1 MNIAKFS
8 IHRPIFTTMVTLIVV
23 IIGGISLV
31 RLPIDLM
38 PDITNPVISIQ
49 TEYENASPEV
59 VEELVTRPIEEA
71 MAAVPGAEE
80 VTSNSSEGNSNVT
93 VKFAWGTD
101 LDVAVSDIRDR
112 IDQVINR
119 LPDDAERPTL
129 FKFDF
134 AATPIVFIGISSEM
148 DPVEMR
154 RLIEDQ
160 IKFRIESINGVASM
174 TIFGG
179 REREVSVDI
188 DPYRLKAMNVSLD
201 QVMTV
206 LQRAN
211 INRPAG
217 YVDVGNL
224 EVTIRAPGE
233 FASVEEIRQTVIT
246 VRDGVPIRI
255 GDIATVTDGMNRVR
269 RVSRINAKD
278 GVRVAIMRQSGANTV
293 QVAGRVV
300 EELERLQRQY
310 TNLDIRIIQN
320 SADYINNSISNVS
333 TSAITGGGLAI
344 ILVLLFLRNVLST
357 LVIAVSIPVSI
368 IATFA
373 VLYLDGMSL
382 NLMTLGGLALGV
394 GMLVDNSI
402 VVLENIYRIREEE
415 GLSPAEAAEKGTDE
429 VFAAIIAS
437 TLTTLV
443 VFLPLVFL
451 EGMAG
456 LMFREFAMVVAFSLI
471 CSLAAA
477 VILVPMLA
485 TRMMRLQEGKEQS
498 GFAKRLFAIS
508 ESGFRTMENEYKAAI
523 HWCLN
528 HRWLTLLVTF
538 VFLAGSIMLMTK
550 IDVEQMPKT
559 DEGNIT
565 VDAEMETGIRLDL
578 MSQRTLELERAILEN
593 VPETVAMISSV
604 GGSSWRGVAT
614 NQASVNVR
622 MGTREERQRAGLR
635 TTEQVAQDLRRLFAH
650 VPGMEIRVS
659 EGRSFGR
666 GGGST
671 EPVVVVEIRGYDMDL
686 SLALAHQ
693 ALEVMRGIP
702 GVVDARITRE
712 GRVPEAQVRIDRRK
726 AADLGLWIQDI
737 ATFLEISMA
746 GKEAAEYRVDGK
758 EYPINVRLVDSE
770 KMSLEELLSLSIRNA
785 DGRQVSLRNVVEI
798 VDDRGP
804 TVIERKNQQRVTTV
818 AAALSGERALGSVM
832 ADLQEEM
839 RNIPLPSGFSLEYGT
854 EYEDQQDMMFD
865 LTFGVV
871 LALVLVYMVMACQF
885 ESLRDPFVVMFSV
898 PLAAIG
904 VLVMLFMTNTTINMQ
919 SMIGCIMLGGIVVNN
934 AIILVDYA
942 NLLRRREGLNV
953 RSALEE
959 AGRRRLRPILMTAL
973 TTILGLVPLALG
985 WGDGGEAQAPMAR
998 AVVGG
1003 LFTST
1008 LITLL
1013 VVPVVYSLV
1022 ETKRE
1027 LEGRTSK
1034 RLVPVE

>member
-1 MNIAKFS
+1 
-8 IHRPIFTTMVTLIVV
+8 MVTLIVV
-23 IIGGISLV
+23 IIGGISLA

-38 PDITNPVISIQ
+38 PDITNPVISIR

-112 IDQVINR
+112 IDRVINR
-119 LPDDAERPTL
+119 LPDDAERPIL

-134 AATPIVFIGISSEM
+134 AAMPIVFIGISSEM

-206 LQRAN
+206 LKRAN

-278 GVRVAIMRQSGANTV
+278 GVRIAIMRQSGANTV

-310 TNLDIRIIQN
+310 TNLDIRIIRN

-415 GLSPAEAAEKGTDE
+415 GLPPAEAAEKGTDE

-456 LMFREFAMVVAFSLI
+456 LMFREFALVVAFSLI

-477 VILVPMLA
+477 VLLVPMLA
-485 TRMMRLQEGKEQS
+485 TRMMRIQEGKEQS
-498 GFAKRLFAIS
+498 GFAKRLFAVS
-508 ESGFRTMENEYKAAI
+508 EAGFRAMENEYKSAI

-538 VFLAGSIMLMTK
+538 LLLAGSVALMTK

-565 VDAEMETGIRLDL
+565 VNAEMETGIRLDL

-635 TTEQVAQDLRRLFAH
+635 STEQVAQDLRRLFSH

-671 EPVVVVEIRGYDMDL
+671 EPVVVEIRGYDMDL
-686 SLALAHQ
+686 SQALAHQ

-746 GKEAAEYRVDGK
+746 GKQAAEYRVDGK

-832 ADLQEEM
+832 AELQEEM
-839 RNIPLPSGFSLEYGT
+839 QNIPLPSGFSLEYGT

-953 RSALEE
+953 RNALEE
-959 AGRRRLRPILMTAL
+959 AGRRLRPILMTAL

-1034 RLVPVE
+1034 RLIPVE

>member
-1 MNIAKFS
+1 MNVAKFS

-23 IIGGISLV
+23 IIGGISLA

-93 VKFAWGTD
+93 VKFDWGTD

-112 IDQVINR
+112 IDRVINR
-119 LPDDAERPTL
+119 LPDDAERPIL

-206 LQRAN
+206 LERAN

-255 GDIATVTDGMNRVR
+255 GDIASVTDGMNRVR

-278 GVRVAIMRQSGANTV
+278 GVRIAIMRQSGANTV

-415 GLSPAEAAEKGTDE
+415 GLPPAEAAEKGTDE

-456 LMFREFAMVVAFSLI
+456 LMFREFALVVAFSLI

-477 VILVPMLA
+477 VLLVPMLA
-485 TRMMRLQEGKEQS
+485 TRMMRIQQGKEQS
-498 GFAKRLFAIS
+498 GFAKRLFAVS
-508 ESGFRTMENEYKAAI
+508 EAGFRAMENEYKSAI

-538 VFLAGSIMLMTK
+538 LLLAGSVALMTK

-565 VDAEMETGIRLDL
+565 VNAEMETGIRLDL

-604 GGSSWRGVAT
+604 GGSSWSGVAT

-622 MGTREERQRAGLR
+622 MGTREERQRAGMR
-635 TTEQVAQDLRRLFAH
+635 TTEQVAQDLRRLFSH

-666 GGGST
+666 GDGST
-671 EPVVVVEIRGYDMDL
+671 EPVVVEIRGYDMDL
-686 SLALAHQ
+686 SQALAHQ

-746 GKEAAEYRVDGK
+746 GKQAAEYRVDGK

-832 ADLQEEM
+832 AELQEEM
-839 RNIPLPSGFSLEYGT
+839 QNIPLPSGFSLEYGT

-953 RSALEE
+953 RNALEE
-959 AGRRRLRPILMTAL
+959 AGRRRLRPILTTAL

-1027 LEGRTSK
+1027 LDGRTSK
-1034 RLVPVE
+1034 RLVPVD

>member
-1 MNIAKFS
+1 MNLAKFS

-23 IIGGISLV
+23 IIGAISLV

-59 VEELVTRPIEEA
+59 VEELVTRPVEEA

-80 VTSNSSEGNSNVT
+80 VTSNSSEGTSNVT
-93 VKFAWGTD
+93 VKFAWGTA

-134 AATPIVFIGISSEM
+134 AAMPIVFIGISSEM

-154 RLIEDQ
+154 RLIDDQ

-206 LQRAN
+206 LQRAS

-217 YVDVGNL
+217 YVDVGTL

-310 TNLDIRIIQN
+310 TNLDIRVIQN

-373 VLYLDGMSL
+373 VLYLNGMSL

-415 GLSPAEAAEKGTDE
+415 GLPPAEAAEKGTDE

-456 LMFREFAMVVAFSLI
+456 LMFREFALVVAFSLI

-477 VILVPMLA
+477 VVLVPMLA
-485 TRMMRLQEGKEQS
+485 TRMMNIQEGKQQS
-498 GFAKRLFAIS
+498 GLMKRFFNIS
-508 ESGFRTMENEYKAAI
+508 EAGFRAIENEYKSAI

-538 VFLAGSIMLMTK
+538 LFLAGSVALMTK
-550 IDVEQMPKT
+550 I
-559 DEGNIT
+559 
-565 VDAEMETGIRLDL
+565 
-578 MSQRTLELERAILEN
+578 
-593 VPETVAMISSV
+593 
-604 GGSSWRGVAT
+604 
-614 NQASVNVR
+614 
-622 MGTREERQRAGLR
+622 
-635 TTEQVAQDLRRLFAH
+635 
-650 VPGMEIRVS
+650 
-659 EGRSFGR
+659 
-666 GGGST
+666 
-671 EPVVVVEIRGYDMDL
+671 
-686 SLALAHQ
+686 
-693 ALEVMRGIP
+693 EV
-702 GVVDARITRE
+702 
-712 GRVPEAQVRIDRRK
+712 
-726 AADLGLWIQDI
+726 
-737 ATFLEISMA
+737 
-746 GKEAAEYRVDGK
+746 
-758 EYPINVRLVDSE
+758 
-770 KMSLEELLSLSIRNA
+770 
-785 DGRQVSLRNVVEI
+785 
-798 VDDRGP
+798 
-804 TVIERKNQQRVTTV
+804 
-818 AAALSGERALGSVM
+818 
-832 ADLQEEM
+832 
-839 RNIPLPSGFSLEYGT
+839 
-854 EYEDQQDMMFD
+854 
-865 LTFGVV
+865 
-871 LALVLVYMVMACQF
+871 
-885 ESLRDPFVVMFSV
+885 
-898 PLAAIG
+898 
-904 VLVMLFMTNTTINMQ
+904 
-919 SMIGCIMLGGIVVNN
+919 
-934 AIILVDYA
+934 
-942 NLLRRREGLNV
+942 
-953 RSALEE
+953 
-959 AGRRRLRPILMTAL
+959 
-973 TTILGLVPLALG
+973 
-985 WGDGGEAQAPMAR
+985 
-998 AVVGG
+998 
-1003 LFTST
+1003 
-1008 LITLL
+1008 
-1013 VVPVVYSLV
+1013 
-1022 ETKRE
+1022 
-1027 LEGRTSK
+1027 
-1034 RLVPVE
+1034 